1 MKMFVIKRE
10 IIKQN
15 ERNVIFPISTDL
27 PHYFEELRLWIICV
41 RCGFDFGGQIEI
53 YALVLGFGF
62 DIDCY

>member
-15 ERNVIFPISTDL
+15 ERNVIFPISTHL
-27 PHYFEELRLWIICV
+27 PHYFEELRLWIIYFK
-41 RCGFDFGGQIEI
+41 CGFDFGGRIEI

-62 DIDCY
+62 DIDYY